1 LKKHWLVALVALGVG
16 AACDQAP
23 RPGDM
28 GGAEAAAQQPAGEA
42 LATNGGATESGV
54 LYVDVRTPEEF
65 AAGHVTGA
73 INIPH
78 SEMAHRY
85 PELEQY
91 GDKDLLLYCR
101 SGRRSGIATRILEDV
116 GFGNVRDVG
125 GLSGLEAQGIPTT
138 R

>member
-1 LKKHWLVALVALGVG
+1 MKKHWMVALLALGVG
-16 AACDQAP
+16 AACEQAP
-23 RPGDM
+23 RPGGI
-28 GGAEAAAQQPAGEA
+28 GGADAAAQQPAAEA
-42 LATNGGATESGV
+42 LGTNGGAAESGV

-65 AAGHVTGA
+65 AQGHVTGA

-78 SEMAHRY
+78 SEMAQRY

-91 GDKDLLLYCR
+91 GDKELLLYCR

-116 GFGNVRDVG
+116 GFDNVRNVG
-125 GLSGLEAQGIPTT
+125 SLSSLQAQGIPTT

>member
-1 LKKHWLVALVALGVG
+1 MKKHWLVAMMALGVA
-16 AACDQAP
+16 AACEQAP
-23 RPGDM
+23 RWGDA
-28 GGAEAAAQQPAGEA
+28 GGAEVATQAAGEA
-42 LATNGGATESGV
+42 LGTNGGAMESSV
-54 LYVDVRTPEEF
+54 VYVDVRTPEEF

-78 SEMAHRY
+78 SEMAQRY

-91 GDKDLLLYCR
+91 GDKELLLYCR

-116 GFGNVRDVG
+116 GFDNVRNVG
-125 GLSGLEAQGIPTT
+125 GLSGLQAQGIPTT